1 MALSVHSQDAKSKGQ
16 VEIFFLHFFFTLV
29 MMAVFLMIIQLIAGK
44 LSWQNYSKY
53 YVILIPIT
61 VILPMIIAIT
71 TAFSYKKVIL
81 TISPKSNVNQDRLKE
96 FFFREAYKSIKEK
109 DGKIVFERSRF
120 IPRFLCLN
128 FDKPYIEVTPNEIKV
143 YMLKRLSL
151 VLIPQIQMGKR
162 FEINPDQ
169 HNA

>member
-1 MALSVHSQDAKSKGQ
+1 MALTVHSQNAKSKGQ
-16 VEIFFLHFFFTLV
+16 VEIFILHFIFTLI
-29 MMAVFLMIIQLIAGK
+29 MMAKFLAIIQLIGGK
-44 LSWQNYSKY
+44 LTWHNYSKF
-53 YVILIPIT
+53 YVILVPIT

-71 TAFSYKKVIL
+71 TAFSYKKVLL
-81 TISPKSNVNQDRLKE
+81 TITPTSNVNQERLKE
-96 FFFREAYKSIKEK
+96 FFFKEAYKIIDQK
-109 DGKIVFERSRF
+109 DGKIIFERSRF
-120 IPRFLCLN
+120 ISRFLCLN
-128 FDKPYIEVTPNEIKV
+128 FDKPYIEVTPTDIKV

>member
-16 VEIFFLHFFFTLV
+16 VEIFFLHFFFALV
-29 MMAVFLMIIQLIAGK
+29 MMAILLLTIQLIGGA
-44 LSWQNYSKY
+44 LTWDNYSKY
-53 YVILIPIT
+53 YIILIPIT
-61 VILPMIIAIT
+61 VVLPLIIAVT

-81 TISPKSNVNQDRLKE
+81 TISPLANLNQEKLKE
-96 FFFREAYKSIKEK
+96 FFFKEDYMAVK
-109 DGKIVFERSRF
+109 QADGKVVFERARLL
-120 IPRFLCLN
+120 PRFLSLN
-128 FDKPYIEVTPNEIKV
+128 FDKPYIEITPTEAKV

>member
-1 MALSVHSQDAKSKGQ
+1 MTLTVHSQNAKSKGQ
-16 VEIFFLHFFFTLV
+16 PEIFFLHFFFALV
-29 MMAVFLMIIQLIAGK
+29 MMALFLLLIQWIGGALT
-44 LSWQNYSKY
+44 WENYSKY

-81 TISPKSNVNQDRLKE
+81 TIGPVANLNQDRLKE
-96 FFFREAYKSIKEK
+96 FFFKEDYKVISQAN
-109 DGKIVFERSRF
+109 GKIVFERARF
-120 IPRFLCLN
+120 IPRFLSLN
-128 FDKPYIEVTPNEIKV
+128 FDKPYIEVTSGEVKV